1 MQITDLPTLSLKLK
15 CSILVDVSNHH
26 LDLVLKFQ
34 LQAEIPRQNTK
45 ERKSQWILPRFT
57 QWRRRFFHG
66 THKQKFP
73 FFSDDLSLT
82 GPPVWQ
88 ACLSNDR
95 GALKAPILR
104 FSTEK
109 IQSGPSFS
117 PLLLFLWRPGSGIE
131 CEHNLAFKTRL
142 SILWL
147 GRDLKG
153 HWLLHTRLSIFWILT
168 GSRRVKNRW
177 FGGRFRKLRPFN
189 VVPFFSLPTWWVRGL
204 WQPFKIS
211 YGSFCVASSCFNYST
226 MGVISCD

>member
-1 MQITDLPTLSLKLK
+1 MCRTTT
-15 CSILVDVSNHH
+15 SILFWNFS
-26 LDLVLKFQ
+26 F
-34 LQAEIPRQNTK
+34 R
-45 ERKSQWILPRFT
+45 
-57 QWRRRFFHG
+57 
-66 THKQKFP
+66 QKFLVKTP
-73 FFSDDLSLT
+73 KKENLSEFYQDLLNGVVVFFMEHTSKSSLFFRT
-82 GPPVWQ
+82 IFLLLGPPYDKRVCPMIGGPW
-88 ACLSNDR
+88 R
-95 GALKAPILR
+95 LR
-104 FSTEK
+104 FSDFLRRK
-109 IQSGPSFS
+109 SSQALLSL